1 MATTSAL
8 GGGKV
13 RRPHGKRGS
22 ETEPVSLR
30 VLEIA
35 GTGIVLA
42 VLLIASIG
50 DWSEVADRWM
60 ELLPWL
66 VVIALADLLPVPIW
80 GSVELMM
87 SFPVLLSAAL
97 VFPPYVA
104 GGLSFVATVDARV
117 FRGQIGPLRD
127 LFNRSNVAASVMTAS
142 WIFHQFD
149 VSVLDWPEVLP
160 AVFVALVAD
169 VLVNFTL
176 VILGT
181 HLLTGVDA
189 WELLRNVYGGSH
201 PEVFLGG
208 YACFGLVAILMAT
221 TYATAGTAGL
231 IAFAVPLLL
240 ARQMFLHWKRLGE
253 ANNAIERKDRAL
265 SIVASRVADERRD
278 ERLALAAGIHDEVL
292 PPLYKVHLMGQVVK
306 HDFASGRLL
315 DLEADVPDL
324 LQAVDS
330 ADTALRDLVHDL
342 RNSRIGPGGLLETL
356 KLAVRDAESQT
367 NARVDLQAEPIRG
380 SALTHLLVYQLVK
393 EALTNAIKHSR
404 ARVIKVVLREDD
416 QAIRL
421 SVDDDGCGFD
431 LRSVDQ
437 ATHFGL
443 QIMRERTEIA
453 GGEMAV
459 DSRPGEGTHVV
470 VRLPID
476 DMQDD

>member
-8 GGGKV
+8 GGGDV
-13 RRPHGKRGS
+13 RRPRPPS
-22 ETEPVSLR
+22 LESEPVSLR
-30 VLEIA
+30 ILEIA
-35 GTGIVLA
+35 GTAIVLV
-42 VLLIASIG
+42 VLVVASIG
-50 DWSEVADRWM
+50 DWSGVADRWL

-66 VVIALADLLPVPIW
+66 LVIAMADLLPVPIW

-97 VFPPYVA
+97 VFPAHVA
-104 GGLSFVATVDARV
+104 GALSFIGTVDARV
-117 FRGQIGPLRD
+117 FNGKITPLRD

-149 VSVLDWPEVLP
+149 VSVLDWPDVLP

-169 VLVNFTL
+169 VLVNFSF

-181 HLLTGVDA
+181 HLLTGMDP
-189 WELLRNVYGGSH
+189 WELLRNVYGGAH

-231 IAFAVPLLL
+231 IAFAVPLLM

-253 ANNAIERKDRAL
+253 ANTAIARKDRAL

-292 PPLYKVHLMGQVVK
+292 PPLYKVHLLGQVVK

-315 DLEADVPDL
+315 DLETDVPEL

-330 ADTALRDLVHDL
+330 ADTAARDLVHDL
-342 RNSRIGPGGLLETL
+342 RISRIGPGGLLETL
-356 KLAVRDAESQT
+356 KLAVQDAESRT
-367 NARVDLQAEPIRG
+367 SARVDLQAEPIGG
-380 SALTHLLVYQLVK
+380 SSDMHLLVYQLAR
-393 EALTNAIKHSR
+393 EALSNAIKHSG
-404 ARVIKVVLREDD
+404 AREITVKVSQDD

-431 LRSVDQ
+431 FRRIDH

-443 QIMRERTEIA
+443 QIMRERTELARGQIA
-453 GGEMAV
+453 I
-459 DSRPGEGTHVV
+459 DSAPGEGTHVV
-470 VRLPID
+470 VRLPVD

>member
-1 MATTSAL
+1 
-8 GGGKV
+8 
-13 RRPHGKRGS
+13 
-22 ETEPVSLR
+22 VSLR
-30 VLEIA
+30 ILEIA
-35 GTGIVLA
+35 GTAIVVLILA
-42 VLLIASIG
+42 PALIRN
-50 DWSEVADRWM
+50 WSEVADGWM

-66 VVIALADLLPVPIW
+66 AVIAIADLLPVPIW

-104 GGLSFVATVDARV
+104 GALSFTGTVDARV
-117 FRGQIGPLRD
+117 LRGEITPLRD

-149 VSVLDWPEVLP
+149 VSVLDWPDVLP
-160 AVFVALVAD
+160 AVLVALTAD
-169 VLVNFTL
+169 VLVNFSF

-181 HLLTGVDA
+181 HLLTGMDA
-189 WELLRNVYGGSH
+189 GELLKKVYGGSH

-208 YACFGLVAILMAT
+208 YACFGLVAVLMAT

-253 ANNAIERKDRAL
+253 ATSAIARKQRAL
-265 SIVASRVADERRD
+265 SIVSSRIADERRD

-315 DLEADVPDL
+315 DLEVDVPDL
-324 LQAVDS
+324 LHAVDS
-330 ADTALRDLVHDL
+330 ADAALRDLVHDL
-342 RNSRIGPGGLLETL
+342 RSSRIGPSGLLETL
-356 KLAVRDAESQT
+356 KLVVQEVEARS
-367 NARVDLQAEPIRG
+367 NARVELHAEPIG
-380 SALTHLLVYQLVK
+380 GTASTHLVVYHLVR
-393 EALTNAIKHSR
+393 EALTNAIKHSG
-404 ARVIKVVLREDD
+404 ARVIVVRLRQEE
-416 QAIRL
+416 QTIRI

-431 LRSVDQ
+431 PRQVDY

-443 QIMRERTEIA
+443 QIMRERTELA
-453 GGEMAV
+453 GGEIAV
-459 DSRPGEGTHVV
+459 DSRSGEGTHVLV
-470 VRLPID
+470 KLPLGG
-476 DMQDD
+476 MQDD